1 MNKPDLKSAF
11 DVIEAAEQL
20 KKVPRI
26 GWILKARLKN
36 PESVADHSYA
46 LAVLSML
53 AGDMLGLDTCYMVK
67 MSLLHDLCE
76 SLTGDMQPED
86 ISREEKRRLEMRAL
100 AAILSKL
107 PKNMAEDYM
116 KIFEDFNSRGSR
128 EAVVVAQLDKV
139 EMALQAKTY
148 RKEGKKG
155 LNEFFDTAR
164 KMVNDEALLG
174 LLESL

>member
-1 MNKPDLKSAF
+1 
-11 DVIEAAEQL
+11 
-20 KKVPRI
+20 
-26 GWILKARLKN
+26 
-36 PESVADHSYA
+36 
-46 LAVLSML
+46 
-53 AGDMLGLDTCYMVK
+53 

-76 SLTGDMQPED
+76 SLTGDLQPED
-86 ISREEKRRLEMRAL
+86 ISKNEKHKLETRAL
-100 AAILSKL
+100 EAILSKL

-116 KIFEDFNSRGSR
+116 KIFEDFGSRGSR
-128 EAVVVAQLDKV
+128 EAAVVAQLDKV

-164 KMVNDEALLG
+164 KMVSDEALLN